1 MVQRKRWRA
10 ALGVATALILP
21 PCLGFRTTTTTAS
34 LGCRSNR
41 DSRRHG
47 RAGVHS
53 RAVMTQLK
61 ANKRGKEDLMEK
73 ILPLIESVTTSREM
87 VPSDLTRGYDGF
99 VFPGPLS
106 QSERIGRTLAFWGS
120 MGRILVRYYLQERDQ
135 GATEEQWQD
144 LHNWGS
150 KLVTDTITD
159 LRGYYVKTGQVL
171 STRVDLFPE
180 QYTSKLQS
188 LQDSVEPIPT
198 ELVKALISQELL
210 EGEPLE
216 TLFSAFDEVPLGSAS
231 IAQVHKAVLRD
242 GRTVA
247 VKVQRPAEEPKLRA
261 DVANLKAFAGRFREV
276 LPADYYPVFCELERV
291 LDSELDFRAE
301 AQAMEKIAAGV
312 AHSVD
317 GSRARPP
324 IVVPRPVP
332 GLCSGRVLVMEYVQ
346 GMALNRLAERLTE
359 LGLVETSP
367 EARVFGKRLL
377 TSLTEAFGRMIFGA
391 GFVHGDP
398 HPGNIFIMDGGQVA
412 LIDCGQVKQI
422 SMTQKLRLANLI
434 CKLEQW
440 NKPNGPT
447 CAEIAEDVKD
457 FGVEVA
463 EGAGD
468 EALTATAIL
477 LFGPGGMELPGGYDT
492 NEMSSNSPLKQL
504 KAFPQ
509 ELVLMGRATVM
520 IKGIAAA
527 LGLKW
532 NLAARWEPAARQALE
547 CGEEG
552 CAVPVYAMTPP
563 PVGGSKGI
571 VRPSFKEVRGSIW
584 RAQNTAKS
592 WFIAKSGEAVPP
604 KVKRGVISWAASMAI
619 NPEDQVEE
627 GEEDIDR
634 DDEEGSA
641 QHHTGPQ

>member
-1 MVQRKRWRA
+1 
-10 ALGVATALILP
+10 
-21 PCLGFRTTTTTAS
+21 
-34 LGCRSNR
+34 
-41 DSRRHG
+41 
-47 RAGVHS
+47 
-53 RAVMTQLK
+53 
-61 ANKRGKEDLMEK
+61 
-73 ILPLIESVTTSREM
+73 
-87 VPSDLTRGYDGF
+87 
-99 VFPGPLS
+99 
-106 QSERIGRTLAFWGS
+106 
-120 MGRILVRYYLQERDQ
+120 
-135 GATEEQWQD
+135 
-144 LHNWGS
+144 
-150 KLVTDTITD
+150 
-159 LRGYYVKTGQVL
+159 
-171 STRVDLFPE
+171 
-180 QYTSKLQS
+180 
-188 LQDSVEPIPT
+188 QDSVEPIPT

-317 GSRARPP
+317 GTRARPP

-422 SMTQKLRLANLI
+422 SITQKLRLANLI
-434 CKLEQW
+434 RKLEQW

-447 CAEIAEDVKD
+447 CAEIAQDVKD

-492 NEMSSNSPLKQL
+492 NEMS
-504 KAFPQ
+504 
-509 ELVLMGRATVM
+509 
-520 IKGIAAA
+520 
-527 LGLKW
+527 
-532 NLAARWEPAARQALE
+532 
-547 CGEEG
+547 
-552 CAVPVYAMTPP
+552 
-563 PVGGSKGI
+563 
-571 VRPSFKEVRGSIW
+571 
-584 RAQNTAKS
+584 
-592 WFIAKSGEAVPP
+592 
-604 KVKRGVISWAASMAI
+604 
-619 NPEDQVEE
+619 
-627 GEEDIDR
+627 
-634 DDEEGSA
+634 
-641 QHHTGPQ
+641 

>member
-1 MVQRKRWRA
+1 M
-10 ALGVATALILP
+10 
-21 PCLGFRTTTTTAS
+21 TTTAAAAAAVIS
-34 LGCRSNR
+34 SRGATATPRSAATR
-41 DSRRHG
+41 L
-47 RAGVHS
+47 RAAKKS
-53 RAVMTQLK
+53 
-61 ANKRGKEDLMEK
+61 KEDLMEK
-73 ILPLIESVTTSREM
+73 ILPLIESVTTAREI
-87 VPSDLTRGYDGF
+87 VPSDLTQGYDGY
-99 VFPGPLS
+99 VFPGPLTVN
-106 QSERIGRTLAFWGS
+106 ERIARTLSFWGS
-120 MGRILVRYYLQERDQ
+120 MGRILVRYYLQERDET
-135 GATEEQWQD
+135 ATEEQWQD

-216 TLFSAFDEVPLGSAS
+216 TLFSAFDEEPLGSAS

-261 DVANLKAFAGRFREV
+261 DVANLKAFALRFREV

-312 AHSVD
+312 AHTVE
-317 GSRARPP
+317 GRRAKPP

-346 GMALNRLAERLTE
+346 GMALNRLAEKLTE

-398 HPGNIFIMDGGQVA
+398 HPGNIFIMGGGQVA

-422 SMTQKLRLANLI
+422 SITQKLRLANLI

-440 NKPNGPT
+440 NKPNGPSV
-447 CAEIAEDVKD
+447 EDIARDVKD

-463 EGAGD
+463 DGAGD
-468 EALTATAIL
+468 DALTATALL
-477 LFGPGGMELPGGYDT
+477 LFGPGGQPLPGGYDT
-492 NEMSSNSPLKQL
+492 NEMSSTSPLKQL

-563 PVGGSKGI
+563 PLGGSKGI
-571 VRPSFKEVRGSIW
+571 ARPSFKEVRGSIW

-604 KVKRGVISWAASMAI
+604 KVKRGVISFAASMAI
-619 NPEDQVEE
+619 NPEDQVEA
-627 GEEDIDR
+627 GEEDEE
-634 DDEEGSA
+634 DEDHDKEGGGLR
-641 QHHTGPQ
+641 HHTDLQ

>member
-1 MVQRKRWRA
+1 M
-10 ALGVATALILP
+10 
-21 PCLGFRTTTTTAS
+21 TTTAAAAAAVIS
-34 LGCRSNR
+34 SRGATATPRSAATR
-41 DSRRHG
+41 L
-47 RAGVHS
+47 RAAKKS
-53 RAVMTQLK
+53 
-61 ANKRGKEDLMEK
+61 KEDLMEK
-73 ILPLIESVTTSREM
+73 ILPLIESVTTAREI
-87 VPSDLTRGYDGF
+87 VPSDLTQGYDGY
-99 VFPGPLS
+99 VFPGPLTVN
-106 QSERIGRTLAFWGS
+106 ERIARTLSFWGS
-120 MGRILVRYYLQERDQ
+120 MGRILVRYYLQERDET
-135 GATEEQWQD
+135 ATEEQWQD

-216 TLFSAFDEVPLGSAS
+216 TLFSAFDEEPLGSAS

-261 DVANLKAFAGRFREV
+261 DVANLKAFALRFREV

-312 AHSVD
+312 AHTVE
-317 GSRARPP
+317 GRRAKPP

-346 GMALNRLAERLTE
+346 GMALNRLAEKLTE

-398 HPGNIFIMDGGQVA
+398 HPGNIFIMGGGQVA

-422 SMTQKLRLANLI
+422 SITQKLRLANLI

-440 NKPNGPT
+440 NKPNGPSV
-447 CAEIAEDVKD
+447 EDIARDAFRDVKD

-463 EGAGD
+463 DGAGD
-468 EALTATAIL
+468 DALTATALL
-477 LFGPGGMELPGGYDT
+477 LFGPGGQPLPGGYDT
-492 NEMSSNSPLKQL
+492 NEMSSTSPLKQL

-563 PVGGSKGI
+563 PLGGSKGI
-571 VRPSFKEVRGSIW
+571 ARPSFKEVRGSIW

-604 KVKRGVISWAASMAI
+604 KVKRGVISFAASMAI
-619 NPEDQVEE
+619 NPEDQVEA
-627 GEEDIDR
+627 GEEDEE
-634 DDEEGSA
+634 DEDHDKEGGGLR
-641 QHHTGPQ
+641 HHTDLQ